1 MDTDKHK
8 TRRPSARSPR
18 NQDDAQ
24 APEAMAAAPRSVD
37 GLRELMVSIGRGETN
52 LSLGGKAHSVLAKL
66 LEQPEEVAVRTITD
80 LATALGV
87 NASTLTRLTTKLGY
101 TGFADFQGVFRDSLA
116 ERHRHFYTHQAE
128 RLVAG
133 KEPRAQSAEANH
145 TSPEVEVVA
154 QLAHESI
161 ANVDT
166 FLARLSP
173 ADLREAAALLA
184 AAPRVRVHG
193 LRQFS
198 ALASFLCYGL
208 GMIRADVAL
217 LDAQGLGVAE
227 GLAQLQPG
235 DVVVVTSVA
244 PYTRSVAEAA
254 VAAAN
259 AGMTVIAITDTLASP
274 LVPPARHTFLI
285 PHESSFF
292 SNSMGAYLIFCEGL
306 LNLVATH
313 LGKQSLQALAR
324 RERLITALGIETD

>member
-8 TRRPSARSPR
+8 PRRTAASR
-18 NQDDAQ
+18 D
-24 APEAMAAAPRSVD
+24 EAKAVEATEGTPRSVD
-37 GLRELMVSIGRGETN
+37 GLRELMLRIGRGEAG
-52 LSLGGKAHSVLAKL
+52 LSLGGKAHAVLARL
-66 LEQPEEVAVRTITD
+66 LERPEEVAVRTITD
-80 LATALGV
+80 LAAALDV
-87 NASTLTRLTTKLGY
+87 NASTLTRLSTKLGY
-101 TGFADFQGVFRDSLA
+101 SGFADFQGVFRDSLA

-133 KEPRAQSAEANH
+133 KKPRAQSAEANH

-154 QLAHESI
+154 QLARESI
-161 ANVDT
+161 GNVDA
-166 FLARLSP
+166 FLTRLSP
-173 ADLREAAALLA
+173 SDLRGAAALLA
-184 AAPRVRVHG
+184 AAPRVRVHA

-208 GMIRADVAL
+208 GMIRTDVAL

-235 DVVVVTSVA
+235 DVVVVSSVA
-244 PYTRSVAEAA
+244 PYTRSVAQAA
-254 VAAAN
+254 VAAAQ

-324 RERLITALGIETD
+324 RERMITTLGIETG

>member
-1 MDTDKHK
+1 MDTDKRN
-8 TRRPSARSPR
+8 TRRKAANNTTES
-18 NQDDAQ
+18 
-24 APEAMAAAPRSVD
+24 EAMAPGATAGAPRSVD
-37 GLRELMVSIGRGETN
+37 GLRELVVRIGRDEADV
-52 LSLGGKAHSVLAKL
+52 SLGGKAHTVLAKL
-66 LEQPEEVAVRTITD
+66 LERPEEVAVRTITD
-80 LATALGV
+80 LATALDV
-87 NASTLTRLTTKLGY
+87 NASTLTRLCTKLGY
-101 TGFADFQGVFRDSLA
+101 AGFADFQSVFRDSLA
-116 ERHRHFYTHQAE
+116 QRHRHFYTHQAE

-133 KEPRAQSAEANH
+133 KEARMQMPAH
-145 TSPEVEVVA
+145 GGTSPEIEVVA

-161 ANVDT
+161 GNVET

-173 ADLREAAALLA
+173 ADLRGAAALLA
-184 AAPRVRVHG
+184 DAPRVRVHA

-198 ALASFLCYGL
+198 SLASFLCYGL
-208 GMIRADVAL
+208 GMIRTDVAL

-235 DVVVVTSVA
+235 DVVVVSSVA
-244 PYTRSVAEAA
+244 PYTRSVAD
-254 VAAAN
+254 AAAAAAE

-274 LVPPARHTFLI
+274 LVPPARHAFLI

-313 LGKQSLQALAR
+313 LGKRSLQALSR

>member
-1 MDTDKHK
+1 VSQDKAK
-8 TRRPSARSPR
+8 A
-18 NQDDAQ
+18 AE
-24 APEAMAAAPRSVD
+24 APHGAPRSVD
-37 GLRELMVSIGRGETN
+37 GLRELMLRIGRGEAG
-52 LSLGGKAHSVLAKL
+52 LSLGGKAHSVLARL
-66 LEQPEEVAVRTITD
+66 LERPEEVAVRTITD
-80 LATALGV
+80 LATALDV

-101 TGFADFQGVFRDSLA
+101 SGFADFQGVFRDGLA

-133 KEPRAQSAEANH
+133 KKPRAQSAEANH

-154 QLAHESI
+154 QLARESI
-161 ANVDT
+161 GNVDA
-166 FLARLSP
+166 FLTRLSP
-173 ADLREAAALLA
+173 ADLRGAAALLA
-184 AAPRVRVHG
+184 AAPRVRVHA

-208 GMIRADVAL
+208 GMIRTDVAL

-235 DVVVVTSVA
+235 DVVVVSSVA
-244 PYTRSVAEAA
+244 PYTRSVAQAA
-254 VAAAN
+254 VAAAE

-324 RERLITALGIETD
+324 RERMITTLGIETG